1 MSKIRAARS
10 LHIAHTESS
19 CGWGGQ
25 EIRTLTE
32 AKGMEGRGHR
42 VTLVVPPQ
50 AQIAPVAKKMG
61 LTVVPLDIERKNL
74 GALWRMLLWLWRERR
89 SIDVVNTHSST
100 DSWLVALATRLLPG
114 APPIVRT
121 RHVSS
126 PVNRS
131 PASFWLYQRAAR
143 HIAVTG
149 EALRQQLHHD
159 NGFALDSMTSVPTG
173 IDLQRFTPLPAGEDR
188 AALRA
193 RLGLPD
199 GPLLGILATLRNW
212 KGHAYLLE
220 AMVRLPAE
228 LGAWRLVVIGDGPQW
243 QNLHRRVDTLGLGE
257 RVIFVGNQD
266 NVPDWLRALD
276 LFTLPSYGDE
286 GVPQS
291 IMQAMACGLPV
302 ISTPVGG
309 ITEAV
314 VADETGLIVPPRDA
328 DALAGA
334 LVRLMGDADLRT
346 RLGAAGLVRAQQRFG
361 SSYMLDR
368 MEAIFAAHGRQ
379 AR

>member
-1 MSKIRAARS
+1 MSGAERRM
-10 LHIAHTESS
+10 HIVHTESS

-25 EIRTLTE
+25 EIRVLTE
-32 AKGMEGRGHR
+32 AKGMEERGHR

-50 AQIAPVAKKMG
+50 AQIAAAAEKMG

-74 GALWRMLLWLWRERR
+74 GTLWRVIVWLWRERR
-89 SIDVVNTHSST
+89 AIDVINTHSST
-100 DSWLVALATRLLPG
+100 DSWLVALATQLLPG

-131 PASFWLYQRAAR
+131 RASFWLYQKAAR

-149 EALRQQLHHD
+149 EAVRQQLHRD
-159 NGFALDSMTSVPTG
+159 NGFALASMTSVPTG
-173 IDLQRFTPLPAGEDR
+173 IDLQRFTTLPAGEDR
-188 AALRA
+188 AALRVS
-193 RLGLPD
+193 LGLPD
-199 GPLLGILATLRNW
+199 APLLGILATLRNW

-220 AMVRLPAE
+220 AMARLPLE
-228 LGAWRLVVIGDGPQW
+228 LAAWSLVVIGDGPQRK
-243 QNLHRRVDTLGLGE
+243 NLQLQAESLGLGE

-276 LFTLPSYGDE
+276 LFVLPSYGDE

-328 DALAGA
+328 DALAAA
-334 LVRLMGDADLRT
+334 LIRLMGDADLRS
-346 RLGAAGLVRAQQRFG
+346 RLGSAGLVRAQQRFG
-361 SSYMLDR
+361 SSHMLDR
-368 MEAIFAAHGRQ
+368 MEAIFAAYGRR

>member
-1 MSKIRAARS
+1 M
-10 LHIAHTESS
+10 HIVHTESS

-25 EIRTLTE
+25 EIRILTE
-32 AKGMEGRGHR
+32 ATGMEGRGHR

-50 AQIAPVAKKMG
+50 AQIAPAAEKMG

-74 GALWRMLLWLWRERR
+74 GALWRVITWLWRERR
-89 SIDVVNTHSST
+89 GIDVINTHSST

-131 PASFWLYQRAAR
+131 PASFWLYQKAAR

-149 EALRQQLHHD
+149 EAVRQQLHRD

-173 IDLQRFTPLPAGEDR
+173 IDLERFSPLPPGADR

-193 RLGLPD
+193 RLELPD
-199 GPLLGILATLRNW
+199 APLLGILATLRNW

-220 AMVRLPAE
+220 AIARLPAE
-228 LGAWRLVVIGDGPQW
+228 LADWRLVVIGDGPQW
-243 QNLHRRVDTLGLGE
+243 QKLHRQVESLGLAG

-276 LFTLPSYGDE
+276 VFVLPSYGDE

-314 VADETGLIVPPRDA
+314 VADQTGLIIPPRDA
-328 DALAGA
+328 DALAAA
-334 LVRLMGDADLRT
+334 LVRLMADESLRA
-346 RLGAAGLVRAQQRFG
+346 RLGAAGLARAGERFG
-361 SSYMLDR
+361 IARMLDR
-368 MEAIFAAHGRQ
+368 MEAIFTAHGRPG
-379 AR
+379 R

>member
-1 MSKIRAARS
+1 MSEAWAARP
-10 LHIAHTESS
+10 LHIVHTESS

-42 VTLVVPPQ
+42 VTLVVPLQ
-50 AQIAPVAKKMG
+50 AQIARAAEKMG

-74 GALWRMLLWLWRERR
+74 GALWRMLVWLWRERH

-149 EALRQQLHHD
+149 EAVRQQLHRD
-159 NGFALDSMTSVPTG
+159 NGFALASMTSVPTG
-173 IDLQRFTPLPAGEDR
+173 IDLDRFTQLPAGEDR

-199 GPLLGILATLRNW
+199 VPLLGILATLRNW

-220 AMVRLPAE
+220 AIARLPEE
-228 LGAWRLVVIGDGPQW
+228 LAAWRLVVIGDGPQW
-243 QNLHRRVDTLGLGE
+243 RNLHRQVDMLGLCE

-276 LFTLPSYGDE
+276 LFVLPSYGDE

-291 IMQAMACGLPV
+291 IMQAMACALPV
-302 ISTPVGG
+302 VSTPVGG

-314 VADETGLIVPPRDA
+314 VADETGLIVLPRDA

-334 LVRLMGDADLRT
+334 LIRLMGDSDMCARF
-346 RLGAAGLVRAQQRFG
+346 GAAGRARAKERFG
-361 SSYMLDR
+361 SERMLDR
-368 MEAIFAAHGRQ
+368 MEEIFLAHGRPG
-379 AR
+379 R

>member
-1 MSKIRAARS
+1 MSGRPM
-10 LHIAHTESS
+10 HIVHTESS

-25 EIRTLTE
+25 EIRILTE

-50 AQIAPVAKKMG
+50 AQIAPAAEKMG

-74 GALWRMLLWLWRERR
+74 GALWRVLAWLWRERR
-89 SIDVVNTHSST
+89 CIDVINTHSST
-100 DSWLVALATRLLPG
+100 DSWLVVLATRLLPG
-114 APPIVRT
+114 APPVVRT

-131 PASFWLYQRAAR
+131 PASFWLYQTAAR

-149 EALRQQLHHD
+149 EAVRQQLHRD

-173 IDLQRFTPLPAGEDR
+173 IDLERFSPLPDGADR
-188 AALRA
+188 SALRA
-193 RLGLPD
+193 RLELPD
-199 GPLLGILATLRNW
+199 VPLLGILATLRNW

-220 AMVRLPAE
+220 AIARLPAE
-228 LGAWRLVVIGDGPQW
+228 LAAWRLVVIGDGPQW
-243 QNLHRRVDTLGLGE
+243 QKLHRQVETLGLAG

-276 LFTLPSYGDE
+276 LFALPSYGDE

-302 ISTPVGG
+302 VSTPVGG

-314 VADETGLIVPPRDA
+314 VADETGLIIPPRDA
-328 DALAGA
+328 DALAAA
-334 LVRLMGDADLRT
+334 LVRLMADEGLRA
-346 RLGAAGLVRAQQRFG
+346 RLGAAGLARARERFG
-361 SSYMLDR
+361 SDRMLDR
-368 MEAIFAAHGRQ
+368 MEAIFVAHGRP